1 MIAEKKKVEEIRTQP
16 ILRQQVRIPTQKD
29 SGCSPQAQMLSM
41 LPQPVNQVDQ
51 QTEF

>member
-1 MIAEKKKVEEIRTQP
+1 MIAEKKKVEIQAQSMG
-16 ILRQQVRIPTQKD
+16 RQQVPIPIQKD

-41 LPQPVNQVDQ
+41 LPLPVNQMGQ